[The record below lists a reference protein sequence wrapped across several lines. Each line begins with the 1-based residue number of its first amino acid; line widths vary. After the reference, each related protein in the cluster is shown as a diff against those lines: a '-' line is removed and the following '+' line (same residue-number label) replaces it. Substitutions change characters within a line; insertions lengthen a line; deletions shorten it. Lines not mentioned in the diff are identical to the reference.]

1 MQSSG
6 AAEMQVYAKNRGTQI
21 KRWREILEAL
31 KDFLLSAVNL
41 DFVPSGVQLLA
52 MDASKTA
59 MAHLFLK
66 AEGFAEYQ
74 CGSTMQTVGVKIAD
88 LLKAIKAMNNATDVT
103 FKVAQTEKRL
113 ELVITGVDERKRTAI
128 EFNLASLETDAQRFR
143 IPHTEWRR
151 TIQIPTKDF
160 KSYIATLFN
169 TNADAMVIEWRDRML
184 TLRAEEDS
192 RQCKISISTIEKDI
206 EEAPDDRAAADAPS
220 DAATEQSPKRQR
232 LAPSAEL
239 PSPVSPPFVAEDVPD
254 FCERFQLK
262 MMQHFTKAEPLN
274 AVVRILLRAHFP
286 LCLTYEITE
295 WGSLTFFLNP
305 KLDEDEEDNANSADF
320 DDFE

>member
-1 MQSSG
+1 
-6 AAEMQVYAKNRGTQI
+6 MQVYAKTRGTQI

-41 DFVPSGVQLLA
+41 DFVPTGVQLLA

-74 CGSTMQTVGVKIAD
+74 CSAMQTVGIKIAD
-88 LLKAIKAMNNATDVT
+88 LLKAIKAMSTATDVT
-103 FKVAQTEKRL
+103 FKVVQSDKRH
-113 ELVITGVDERKRTAI
+113 ELVITGVDERKHTAI
-128 EFNLASLETDAQRFR
+128 EFNLTSLETDSQRFR
-143 IPHTEWRR
+143 IPHTEWCR

-169 TNADAMVIEWRDRML
+169 TNAETMVIEWHDRIL
-184 TLRAEEDS
+184 TLRAEEDT
-192 RQCKISISTIEKDI
+192 RQCKISIATTEKSIDDAP
-206 EEAPDDRAAADAPS
+206 EDRKEKRSAPDEAS
-220 DAATEQSPKRQR
+220 DASSEQPAKRQR
-232 LAPSAEL
+232 VAPSAEL

-254 FCERFQLK
+254 FCERFELK
-262 MMQHFTKAEPLN
+262 YMQHFTKAEPLN
-274 AVVRILLRAHFP
+274 AVVRILLRANFP
-286 LCLTYEITE
+286 LCLTYEIVE

-305 KLDEDEEDNANSADF
+305 KIDEDDGDAIDAGEFE
-320 DDFE
+320 DFE